1 MTVSIQA
8 GPAEDNSS
16 SAPPGEARGINTFP
30 IAADK
35 NGMTIGSAPVQG
47 IQNAESL
54 LNATAIKVANQNQ
67 STGPIS
73 DQVSLTEAAVALLQA
88 KNDTAAN
95 VNAFRVASDLEKT
108 LLSILA

>member
-1 MTVSIQA
+1 
-8 GPAEDNSS
+8 
-16 SAPPGEARGINTFP
+16 
-30 IAADK
+30 
-35 NGMTIGSAPVQG
+35 MTIGSASVQG

-95 VNAFRVASDLEKT
+95 FNAFRVASDLEKT
-108 LLSILA
+108 LLNILA